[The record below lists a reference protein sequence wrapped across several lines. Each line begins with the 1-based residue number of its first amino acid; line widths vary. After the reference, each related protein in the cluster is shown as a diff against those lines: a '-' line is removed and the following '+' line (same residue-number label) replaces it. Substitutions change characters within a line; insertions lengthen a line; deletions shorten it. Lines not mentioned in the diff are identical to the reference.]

1 MFDFDGVLVDTLGLC
16 YEINKELNPHL
27 GIDSYTTL
35 YDGNVYETIQSAAK
49 SGMNWV
55 FHSKDEFDQK
65 YYVRARELRIPA
77 ELKDVVRELSAS
89 FSLAIV
95 SSTPSPAI
103 AEILE
108 KEGLR
113 ECFAEILGA
122 DVHTSKVIKIQSL
135 LDSYHCAPEETVLI
149 TDTTGDIG
157 EARAAGVAS
166 IAVSWGFHGK
176 DKLQKADPY
185 AVVDTVPELLGS
197 IRGFFAESAIQ

>member
-1 MFDFDGVLVDTLGLC
+1 MFDFDGVLVNTCSSL
-16 YEINKELNPHL
+16 
-27 GIDSYTTL
+27 S
-35 YDGNVYETIQSAAK
+35 
-49 SGMNWV
+49 
-55 FHSKDEFDQK
+55 
-65 YYVRARELRIPA
+65 RESRIPA

-113 ECFAEILGA
+113 ECFTEILGA

-135 LDSYHCAPEETVLI
+135 LDSYHCAPEKTVLI

-176 DKLQKADPY
+176 DKLQKANPY